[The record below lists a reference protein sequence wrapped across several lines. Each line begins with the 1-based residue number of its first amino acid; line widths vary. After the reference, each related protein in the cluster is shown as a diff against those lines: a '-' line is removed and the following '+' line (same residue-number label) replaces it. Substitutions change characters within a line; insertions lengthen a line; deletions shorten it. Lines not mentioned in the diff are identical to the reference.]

1 MKISNDYTKQPMLKR
16 EQFLY
21 ICNYFNEAKKIK
33 RKKIIKFTESI
44 EVKQGINTVENL
56 LFKK

>member
-21 ICNYFNEAKKIK
+21 ICNYFNEAKKN
-33 RKKIIKFTESI
+33 KKK
-44 EVKQGINTVENL
+44 ENN
-56 LFKK
+56 KVYRIHRSQTGN